1 VRRSFY
7 RLIICT
13 YVLCPVFFG
22 ARAYGLAESTGPN
35 GSNAQA
41 VHALGETGEGI
52 NVGLISQDN
61 TRISHE
67 AFKDPCGI
75 SHAFSYDFT
84 GDGINISS
92 HDTWVGGVVA
102 SRGGI
107 SCPNDIGVAPGVDLH
122 SARVIKNSSISLSYI
137 EDALQELVIYQN
149 CRVVV
154 TGIQLYNSSTAVPDG
169 DSTWTKIYDYYAYEY
184 NVVFANAAGNF
195 IYDEFN
201 ALITNKVTVFGDA
214 YNGITTG
221 GLRITDPD
229 VYNYVGYKSNE
240 GPTDDGRRKP
250 DVVAPVQ
257 DQVVPNGSSD
267 TSWLTWTSS
276 GGETSFSTPHTA
288 GVAAILLG
296 LADDTTEP
304 DDDENEVIKA
314 VIVNSTFPNIND
326 RSNAP
331 TYPADPCN
339 VWHPQRG
346 YGRLDALRA
355 YNLLNSAKVS
365 TAATITQQKGWAY
378 DTMNN
383 NGNRSYF
390 IEGTKNHRL
399 VVTVTWNR
407 LIEKVGSSYDEES
420 SPKFNI
426 DLTIND
432 PCSTVIY
439 SESDTLNNLEK
450 VDLLLA
456 KDGTYEIYLDNTTNK
471 SRGYALAF
479 EVLAPLAGDFEPI
492 DYIVDEND
500 LYILAEQWL
509 LEGPDLET
517 DISPNEK
524 IDYGDFGTFFEN
536 WLQIDPAYYN

>member
-41 VHALGETGEGI
+41 VHALGETGTGI
-52 NVGLISQDN
+52 NVGFISQGN
-61 TRISHE
+61 TRITHE
-67 AFKDPCGI
+67 AFADPCGV
-75 SHAFSYDFT
+75 SHAFNYDF
-84 GDGINISS
+84 GSDGIDITN
-92 HDTWVGGVVA
+92 HETWMGGVLA
-102 SRGGI
+102 SRGGT
-107 SCPNDIGVAPGVDLH
+107 SYPDNIGVAPGVDLH
-122 SARVIKNSSISLSYI
+122 SARVVNDTGSISLPWL
-137 EDALQELVIYQN
+137 EDAIDELVINQN
-149 CRVVV
+149 CQVIM
-154 TGIQLYNSSTAVPDG
+154 TGVALNPTPDG
-169 DSTWTKIYDYYAYEY
+169 QSQWTMLYDYYAFEY
-184 NVVFANAAGNF
+184 DVVFANAAGNF
-195 IYDEFN
+195 IYDPCN
-201 ALITNKVTVFGDA
+201 ILITDKILVFGDA
-214 YNGITTG
+214 YNGITTS
-221 GLRITDPD
+221 GLSVTDPD
-229 VYNYVGYKSNE
+229 VYNYVGYKSSE

-250 DVVAPVQ
+250 EVAGPVQ
-257 DQVVPNGSSD
+257 NQIIPNGSSD
-267 TSWLTWTSS
+267 TSWITWTSS
-276 GGETSFSTPHTA
+276 GGQTSFSTPHTA
-288 GVAAILLG
+288 GVAALLLG

-326 RSNAP
+326 RNNIP
-331 TYPADPCN
+331 TDPADPCN

-355 YNLLNSAKVS
+355 YNLLNSAKV
-365 TAATITQQKGWAY
+365 TAGPVISQQKGWAY
-378 DTMNN
+378 ETMNN
-383 NGNRSYF
+383 NGNRSYY
-390 IEGTKNHRL
+390 IEGSRNHRL
-399 VVTVTWNR
+399 VLTVTWNR
-407 LIEKVGSSYDEES
+407 KIQKNGSIYTEES

-426 DLTIND
+426 DLTIKD
-432 PCSTVIY
+432 PQNADIF
-439 SESDTLNNLEK
+439 SETDTLNNLEK

-456 KDGTYEIYLDNTTNK
+456 EDGTYEIYLDNTTNK

-479 EVLAPLAGDFEPI
+479 ELLSPIPGDFEPI

-500 LYILAEQWL
+500 LYIIAEQWL

-524 IDYGDFGTFFEN
+524 IDYGDFGMFSEY